1 MNHREKKFGRRR
13 FLSRLAA
20 MVAMPFAAIRAVRA
34 QNNTDSVD
42 AMVLKVTG
50 GAPLRPGRVA
60 LEIPLFADNG
70 NSVSLK
76 VGINGAMSA
85 TEYVKSIHLYATK
98 NPRPNI
104 ANFYLGPRAGRAQI
118 STRIRLAGSQ
128 RVLAVAALSDG
139 SFWSATRDVEVTESA
154 CYDAT

>member
-1 MNHREKKFGRRR
+1 MVKNFQRRG
-13 FLSRLAA
+13 FLAQLLALCA
-20 MVAMPFAAIRAVRA
+20 WPFARAYA
-34 QNNTDSVD
+34 ADADTVD

-50 GAPLRPGRVA
+50 GAAVQPGRVK
-60 LEIPLFADNG
+60 LELPVLADNG

-76 VGINGAMSA
+76 VSVDSPMTAAN
-85 TEYVKSIHLYATK
+85 YVKSIHIYAAR
-98 NPRPNI
+98 NPRPNV

-118 STRIRLAGSQ
+118 STRVRLGGTQ

-139 SFWSATRDVEVTESA
+139 SFWSATADVVVTLSA

>member
-1 MNHREKKFGRRR
+1 MRKNSSRRG
-13 FLSRLAA
+13 FLAQLLALCAWPLAA
-20 MVAMPFAAIRAVRA
+20 ARAADAG
-34 QNNTDSVD
+34 TDSVE

-50 GAPLRPGRVA
+50 GAAVQTGKVKLDLPL
-60 LEIPLFADNG
+60 LADNG

-76 VGINGAMSA
+76 VSVDSPMTAES
-85 TEYVKSIHLYATK
+85 YVKSIHIYAAR
-98 NPRPNI
+98 NPRPNV

-118 STRIRLAGSQ
+118 STRVRLGGTQ

-139 SFWSATRDVEVTESA
+139 SFWSATTEVVVTLSA